1 MIDPSTVT
9 VYPDNHG
16 NESSLV
22 NNNKVLLADHLNL
35 VQEAYYQHN
44 HDAESDADAVTLYNR
59 QSYQKIVDYS

>member
-1 MIDPSTVT
+1 MIGPSTVT

-16 NESSLV
+16 NERSLV
-22 NNNKVLLADHLNL
+22 NNKVVLADNLNL
-35 VQEAYYQHN
+35 GQEAYYQHT